1 MTKENAQQIL
11 DALQQK
17 ERDAQ
22 EHVQQHLMQQQNRRK
37 VEKEW

>member
-11 DALQQK
+11 DALQQN

-22 EHVQQHLMQQQNRRK
+22 ERVQEHLKQQQNRRK